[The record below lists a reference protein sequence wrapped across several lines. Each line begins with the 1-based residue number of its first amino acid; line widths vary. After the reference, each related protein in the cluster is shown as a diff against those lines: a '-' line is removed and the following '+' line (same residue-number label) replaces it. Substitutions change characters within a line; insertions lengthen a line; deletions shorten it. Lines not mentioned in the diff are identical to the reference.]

1 MRETGRPSV
10 DTRLKEAAR
19 VSLGVPVTFVAEP
32 KPSRTATHISRASFS
47 APCKVALKGGGRAV
61 AAGAAGSRHGNDSQ
75 NYSMEPKKE
84 VGEREW
90 GGDGE

>member
-32 KPSRTATHISRASFS
+32 EPSRTATHISRASFS
-47 APCKVALKGGGRAV
+47 VPCKVALKGRRRSNGYWSSGV
-61 AAGAAGSRHGNDSQ
+61 Q
-75 NYSMEPKKE
+75 TWE
-84 VGEREW
+84 
-90 GGDGE
+90 